1 MIATRSSS
9 VFAITNLGG
18 IAVDVLSDISSTEGG
33 KGGNSLSGDGSTLG
47 RSRSVW
53 KNTL

>member
-9 VFAITNLGG
+9 VFAITNLG